1 MATRRHCDDPLP
13 TIACRN
19 FIRLFSS
26 TKSCAVVLWGGAFC
40 LVIMSTA
47 AYDSIRLSLVF
58 GVSIAHILPLSLSV
72 LLVLNCNSLQ
82 VTAANYTVARNTYH
96 LPLIYDAIN
105 FIIIY
110 CRSYN
115 CIYMPFYVYVQGL
128 QDIIRSGSRGEK
140 SGPKLKQRLKIIDQ
154 SEQQLIAKILQR

>member
-58 GVSIAHILPLSLSV
+58 GVSIVHILPLSLSV

-82 VTAANYTVARNTYH
+82 VTAANYTVASNTYH

-110 CRSYN
+110 CRTYN
-115 CIYMPFYVYVQGL
+115 CIYMPFMFMFKDYKTLFAQGAEVKNL
-128 QDIIRSGSRGEK
+128 AQN
-140 SGPKLKQRLKIIDQ
+140 
-154 SEQQLIAKILQR
+154 